1 MDDAG
6 WSGPLE
12 SGQDAGLEQF
22 SDWLHA
28 SMDEHVGNAFSSDLP
43 RSSHMYNEA
52 TRIGPESPD
61 VIWSVDNGGTLERE
75 QAASECPTPS
85 LARDSEVAAVATTR
99 PQPTVGHGQWQLGE
113 LQTTHSLHSGLQSFV
128 VLGDRSFCR
137 NFWHSTLLELPLHPW
152 HRSLLAPI
160 ADVLCS
166 AVYNVRKPF
175 LPSSTTT

>member
-6 WSGPLE
+6 LSGPLE

-28 SMDEHVGNAFSSDLP
+28 SMDEHVGDAFSSDLP

-85 LARDSEVAAVATTR
+85 LARDSEVATVATPR

-113 LQTTHSLHSGLQSFV
+113 LQTTHSLHSGLQIFCCLGRQEFLLKFLGIQLYWSFLCIHGT
-128 VLGDRSFCR
+128 VLY
-137 NFWHSTLLELPLHPW
+137 LLQLPMSCAQLY
-152 HRSLLAPI
+152 I
-160 ADVLCS
+160 M
-166 AVYNVRKPF
+166 
-175 LPSSTTT
+175 